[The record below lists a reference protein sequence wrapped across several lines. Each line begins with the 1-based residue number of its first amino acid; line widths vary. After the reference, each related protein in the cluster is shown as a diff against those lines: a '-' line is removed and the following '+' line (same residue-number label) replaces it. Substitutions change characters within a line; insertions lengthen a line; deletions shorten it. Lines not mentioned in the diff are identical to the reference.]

1 MKNFRWLFWLLV
13 IAFVW
18 LIVSRFTEIERL
30 ALTLIGGKWQWV
42 LVAAILQL
50 MSYATMALLYKNAFA
65 AVEVN
70 SRIRELI
77 PLTFT
82 ALFVSVAVPAGGTG
96 GPALFVEDARRRG
109 ESPARA
115 AAGTLLVL
123 IAQFGSFLLVLAAGM
138 AYLFIRKDLQTYQI
152 ITAILM
158 LLIVLGQSSVL
169 MLGLWWPEIQI
180 KVLFWIQRLANNLGK
195 IFKKKPLLR
204 KNWAQDTSSEFI
216 DASIAITNH
225 PSRLIKTFGVGLAT
239 HIINILSLLSVF
251 LAFHEAPG
259 IGILVAGYAMCF
271 LFAVVSITPQGIGI
285 VEGVMS
291 LVFTSLAI
299 PSEESTI
306 ISLAFRGLTFWVPLL
321 IGFLLLRRL
330 RLFQQKEEQD
340 SIVGM
345 KSEE

>member
-1 MKNFRWLFWLLV
+1 MKNFRWLFWLFV

-30 ALTLIGGKWQWV
+30 ALTLIEGKWQWV
-42 LVAAILQL
+42 LVAAILQII
-50 MSYATMALLYKNAFA
+50 SYMAMALLYKNAFA
-65 AVEVN
+65 SVGVN
-70 SRIRELI
+70 SHIHELI

-115 AAGTLLVL
+115 TAGTLLVL
-123 IAQFGSFLLVLAAGM
+123 IAQFGSFLVVLAAGM
-138 AYLFIRKDLQTYQI
+138 IYLFIRKDLQVYQV

-158 LLIVLGQSSVL
+158 LLLVLGQSSIL
-169 MLGLWWPEIQI
+169 MLGLWWPEILI
-180 KVLFWIQRLANNLGK
+180 KILFWVQRLANKFGIL
-195 IFKKKPLLR
+195 IKKQPLLR
-204 KNWAQDTSSEFI
+204 KNWAQDTSAEFI

-225 PSRLIKTFGVGLAT
+225 PDQLLKTFGVGLT
-239 HIINILSLLSVF
+239 IHLVNILSLLSVF
-251 LAFHEAPG
+251 MAFYSAPG
-259 IGILVAGYAMCF
+259 AGILVAGYAMCF

-321 IGFLLLRRL
+321 IGFFLLRRL
-330 RLFQQKEEQD
+330 RLFQKKEEQETIEKI
-340 SIVGM
+340 SL
-345 KSEE
+345 